1 MLARYFCLEDKVLI
15 PNRILKILG
24 CVKICE
30 VIPTILETMY
40 AQSPGYR
47 SSLVLMSE
55 VKFLVFL
62 LLNILIH
69 YLIQFSSH
77 RAILCLINSFIF
89 PLLLSSIQ
97 KRMWFGK
104 CIFKTRRTCSTRIC
118 GRTAVESGFLY
129 IIQKVD
135 IRQFFKSFASS
146 SRLLPD
152 SYITSHRQCVSS
164 RVQEQLHLLIFFL
177 LHEIAKKV
185 LVTLQL
191 LASCQ
196 GSDSR
201 EGSSFCGSV
210 VNEPSQ
216 YP

>member
-1 MLARYFCLEDKVLI
+1 MQLILILMRLKFQSTLTEFSKITGSVCTMQCGNLCLILIPVYSVILLREISNNCLKMLARYFCLEDKVLI

-104 CIFKTRRTCSTRIC
+104 CIFKTCRTCSTRIC
-118 GRTAVESGFLY
+118 GRTVRVRFL
-129 IIQKVD
+129 IHN
-135 IRQFFKSFASS
+135 
-146 SRLLPD
+146 L
-152 SYITSHRQCVSS
+152 
-164 RVQEQLHLLIFFL
+164 
-177 LHEIAKKV
+177 
-185 LVTLQL
+185 
-191 LASCQ
+191 
-196 GSDSR
+196 
-201 EGSSFCGSV
+201 EGR
-210 VNEPSQ
+210 
-216 YP
+216 YKAIL